1 MSRRVE
7 SAADTNPNEHSGAL
21 VRRVGALTILS
32 EHVCVRAQNCVALK
46 TGAGCRGEGG
56 GLLHV
61 GRPCAARDA
70 KPLSLR
76 QDAENAATKS

>member
-7 SAADTNPNEHSGAL
+7 SAVHTNPDVYSGAL

-32 EHVCVRAQNCVALK
+32 EHVSLRAC
-46 TGAGCRGEGG
+46 GAENRRWLQRGEGE